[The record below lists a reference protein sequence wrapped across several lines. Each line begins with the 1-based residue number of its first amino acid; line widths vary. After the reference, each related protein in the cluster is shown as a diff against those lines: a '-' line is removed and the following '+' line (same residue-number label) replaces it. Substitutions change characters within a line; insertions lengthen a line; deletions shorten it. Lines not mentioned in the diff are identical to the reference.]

1 VGPRPP
7 LGPTHPSIQ
16 WVPAAVKRFKADE
29 GIVTAV
35 KRWLKEQDMETNSSY
50 VK

>member
-1 VGPRPP
+1 MAK
-7 LGPTHPSIQ
+7 TN
-16 WVPAAVKRFKADE
+16 DME
-29 GIVTAV
+29 TAV